1 MAPPVRS
8 ASLADALPPQV
19 LLLISIGS
27 IQIGAAVAVALFP
40 VLGPVATVFL
50 RLVCAALI
58 LLVTTRPSLEDVRRH
73 APLLVLYGVVLAAMN
88 LSFYGSISLIPLGI
102 AVAIEFVG
110 PLGLAVATSR
120 RAVDFAWIGLAA
132 LGILLLTP
140 EIGGALDP
148 LGVVLAASAGLCW
161 ATFILMTRRVGRT
174 VPGQSGLA
182 IGLAVAAVA
191 LLPVELAFGGL
202 ERLELWVL
210 GAVVAVAVLSTALPL
225 SLEFAAL
232 RRMTPRAYGIVVA
245 LEPVAATVAGALLL
259 RQSMTVQGLLAIVC
273 VTVAAIGVTIT
284 DRRDLTS

>member
-1 MAPPVRS
+1 M
-8 ASLADALPPQV
+8 
-19 LLLISIGS
+19 LLVVSIAS

-40 VLGPVATVFL
+40 VMGPVATVFL
-50 RLVCAALI
+50 RLVFAAL
-58 LLVTTRPSLEDVRRH
+58 LLVAATRPSLRTARRH
-73 APLLVLYGVVLAAMN
+73 APLLLLYGLVLAAMN

-110 PLGLAVATSR
+110 PLGLAVVTSR
-120 RAVDFAWIGLAA
+120 RAIDFAWIGLAA

-140 EIGGALDP
+140 EIGGALDTF
-148 LGVVLAASAGLCW
+148 GVILAAAAGLCW

-202 ERLELWVL
+202 DRIELWVL
-210 GAVVAVAVLSTALPL
+210 GAAVAVAVLSTALPL

-232 RRMTPRAYGIVVA
+232 RRLTPRAYGILVA
-245 LEPVAATVAGALLL
+245 LEPVAATVAGAFLL
-259 RQSMTVQGLLAIVC
+259 RQSMTIQGLLAIAC
-273 VTVAAIGVTIT
+273 VTAAAIGVTIT
-284 DRRDLTS
+284 DRRNVIS

>member
-1 MAPPVRS
+1 MAPPAR
-8 ASLADALPPQV
+8 AAGLADALPPPV

-58 LLVTTRPSLEDVRRH
+58 LLITTRPSLGTARRH
-73 APLLVLYGVVLAAMN
+73 APLLVLYGLVLAAMN

-120 RAVDFAWIGLAA
+120 RPIDFAWIGLAG

-148 LGVVLAASAGLCW
+148 LGVLLAASAGLCW

-191 LLPVELAFGGL
+191 VLPVELAFGGIDQL
-202 ERLELWVL
+202 EAWVL
-210 GAVVAVAVLSTALPL
+210 AAIVVVAVLSTALPL

-259 RQSMTVQGLLAIVC
+259 SQSMTVQGLLAIAC

-284 DRRDLTS
+284 DRQNVTA